1 MNFSTFNKSNIF
13 LLLNVTKCLF
23 YITKVYYTLQ
33 KIIFNV
39 YIIIYKNKVII
50 ASRWVKKKQRS
61 KKKTVVILF
70 LLCEKIFPDIE
81 NMRST
86 AADEALTEKYYLTK
100 PA

>member
-1 MNFSTFNKSNIF
+1 MKIIGR
-13 LLLNVTKCLF
+13 K
-23 YITKVYYTLQ
+23 YPPAEIYYTLQ

-50 ASRWVKKKQRS
+50 AFCELKKNREV
-61 KKKTVVILF
+61 KKTVVILL

-86 AADEALTEKYYLTK
+86 AADEALAERYYLTK